1 MGNITMKLDICFDI
15 CETTC
20 IISKIL
26 CSLTH
31 EGLRPGGY
39 TNPYGASGINMPNQ
53 TCGATCCGEPCEYVP
68 RTWEA
73 LVSTGKSAVR
83 YLNTLPRAP
92 LLGVHIHRNMLPDIS
107 PKTFIK
113 GFSAE
118 VSHVMS
124 CTQGMRQRISS
135 SLHFLFHYSSEGSWM
150 EFVDKSITSKQ
161 NMTSARRQQLN
172 QA

>member
-1 MGNITMKLDICFDI
+1 MNLPALFQRYYVP
-15 CETTC
+15 
-20 IISKIL
+20 
-26 CSLTH
+26 LTH

-39 TNPYGASGINMPNQ
+39 TNPYGASGINTPNQ

-92 LLGVHIHRNMLPDIS
+92 LLGVHIHRNMLPDIP

-118 VSHVMS
+118 VSHVML
-124 CTQGMRQRISS
+124 CPQGTRQRAGFPVRYIFCFTTAQRAAGW
-135 SLHFLFHYSSEGSWM
+135 SLWTNPSLQ
-150 EFVDKSITSKQ
+150 SKIWPLQ
-161 NMTSARRQQLN
+161 DANN
-172 QA
+172 